1 MESRLEH
8 NAREAV
14 RDYHNY
20 NSRQLSCFVIP
31 AVLTFVAILTFIARA
46 FTRIRL
52 VKRFGAEDWACL
64 VALCASIVLSALIFA
79 ETYYGNGV
87 HIDQINP
94 YSAMMMFR
102 LFYVS
107 VWIYNISLSMTKIS
121 ILLQYQRLFV
131 VSSARIACWIVLAAT
146 VIFGLWSVLGN
157 IFLCKPV
164 AYWWNKSLDGHCL
177 DERSVWLSNSIVN
190 MATDIIIVIIPIPV
204 VSRLCISLKQ
214 KMSLTL
220 LFVLGGFGCITS
232 GLRVRSVVVI
242 AQSEDVTW
250 DNAPA
255 AIWSSIEVNVAII
268 CACLATL
275 KPLLT
280 RYAPKILG
288 ATLSI
293 SEATRVSEG
302 GSVSMPTQPLSTAS
316 PIAPRAGGNVFG
328 SFTFGMEDHDTTPNK
343 KLRLRS
349 MSFSEQD
356 GSRPTTP
363 KKNIFGSFS
372 LRRGSALSNKR
383 RSSGYP
389 QSPVDVELGR
399 QVIPEEGTNTEDG
412 RPDTATPSTMVTDF
426 SSGKKESLMEMHSY
440 GVESEEDLYHAML
453 RTQTRDSRRGGSV
466 SSPGGRRPST
476 VAFKPEPQYDEEAKR
491 RRT

>member
-1 MESRLEH
+1 MELI
-8 NAREAV
+8 AREAV
-14 RDYHNY
+14 HGYHDYNT
-20 NSRQLSCFVIP
+20 RQISCFIVP

-52 VKRFGAEDWACL
+52 VKRFGPEDWACA
-64 VALCASIVLSALIFA
+64 VALCASIILSALIFA

-87 HIDQINP
+87 HINQINP
-94 YSAMMMFR
+94 DTAMTMFR

-121 ILLQYQRLFV
+121 ILLQYLRLFA

-146 VIFGLWSVLGN
+146 VIFGIWSVFGN

-190 MATDIIIVIIPIPV
+190 MATDIIIVLIPIPV
-204 VSRLCISLKQ
+204 VFRLCISLKQ
-214 KMSLTL
+214 KLSLTL

-255 AIWSSIEVNVAII
+255 AIWSAIEVNVAII

-293 SEATRVSEG
+293 SEATRASEG
-302 GSVSMPTQPLSTAS
+302 GSVSMPTQPRSTTS
-316 PIAPRAGGNVFG
+316 PITPRVGGHVFG
-328 SFTFGMEDHDTTPNK
+328 SFTFGMEDNKDTTPK
-343 KLRLRS
+343 KNLRLRS
-349 MSFSEQD
+349 MSFSEHD
-356 GSRPTTP
+356 GSRPNTP
-363 KKNIFGSFS
+363 KKNNIFGSFS

-399 QVIPEEGTNTEDG
+399 QVIPEEGANAEDG

-426 SSGKKESLMEMHSY
+426 STGKRESLVGMHDY
-440 GVESEEDLYHAML
+440 GGESEEDLYHAML
-453 RTQTRDSRRGGSV
+453 RTQTRESRRGGSV
-466 SSPGGRRPST
+466 SSPSARRPSA
-476 VAFKPEPQYDEEAKR
+476 VAFKEESQYDEEAKR